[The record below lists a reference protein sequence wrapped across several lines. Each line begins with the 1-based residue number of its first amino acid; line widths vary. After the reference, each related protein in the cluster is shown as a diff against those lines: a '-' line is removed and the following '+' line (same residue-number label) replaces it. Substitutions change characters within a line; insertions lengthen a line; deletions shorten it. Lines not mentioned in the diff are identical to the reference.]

1 MPILKAL
8 DASNSGVVDAKDVIM
23 FLDKYCRTNNLDC
36 TLEIKYM
43 ANFIEFRIKS
53 KNTKVFFE
61 NNSKLKSGTRL
72 MEVEIM
78 SELNKTFG
86 FSMQIGNT
94 IYKKLEQIKGSNNF
108 QLDDLC

>member
-1 MPILKAL
+1 MI
-8 DASNSGVVDAKDVIM
+8 I
-23 FLDKYCRTNNLDC
+23 FLDKYCRSNSLDC

-43 ANFIEFRIKS
+43 ANFIEYRMQN
-53 KNTKVFFE
+53 KNTKVFFV
-61 NNSKLKSGTRL
+61 NNSKLKSDVRL

-94 IYKKLEQIKGSNNF
+94 LYKKLEQIKGSNNF